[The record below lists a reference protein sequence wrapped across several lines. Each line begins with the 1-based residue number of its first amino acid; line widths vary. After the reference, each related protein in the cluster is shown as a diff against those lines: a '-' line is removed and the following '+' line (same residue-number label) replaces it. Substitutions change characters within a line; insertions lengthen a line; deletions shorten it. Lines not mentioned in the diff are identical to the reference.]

1 MIEVLSS
8 YKMTEET
15 FFRSVYI
22 MDAFLRNSASRLEVK
37 DLHLIGVTAMF
48 SAAKYEEIHPLKLSV
63 IYDKI
68 ARKKFKRTEIL

>member
-1 MIEVLSS
+1 MDS
-8 YKMTEET
+8 YLKKSQE
-15 FFRSVYI
+15 
-22 MDAFLRNSASRLEVK
+22 RLEVK

-68 ARKKFKRTEIL
+68 ARKKFKKT